1 MPHTAAAT
9 AIHPATGGAIQ
20 LFYQAPGV
28 ARLPMVDRGDGIYL
42 WDTEGRRY
50 IDASSGPI
58 AVNIGH
64 GNARV
69 AQAAQAQMARVAYA
83 SHAFFENEANLAL
96 AALIAQ
102 NAGPGLERVFLVS
115 GGSEAI
121 ETALKLARQH
131 AVVRGQ
137 ASRWKVISRN
147 PSYHGA
153 TLGAVGISGDF
164 KSLSLFG
171 PMVRDGP
178 KVAVPF
184 SYRVPD
190 GHTAESYAL
199 YCADELERC
208 IEREGSDSVLAF
220 VMEPVGGLAT
230 GALVSSEAYCQK
242 VREICTR
249 HGVLL
254 IHDEVMSGV
263 GRAGAF
269 LASQHHRDVRPDIVT
284 LAKGLASGYTPL
296 GAVLASAAL
305 VDALREAGGF
315 MHGHTYASN
324 PLSCAIGVAALQETL
339 EHDLAG
345 NAQRMGKRLRDR
357 LLAVQQRRR
366 VLGDVRGQGLL
377 MALEIVSDPERKS
390 TFDAEV
396 NAIGRIVAL
405 ARERGLLLYARRTAD
420 GVFGEWLMVA
430 PPLIAAAEQIDEIAV
445 LIDDTLQAFEQQLNR
460 RA

>member
-1 MPHTAAAT
+1 V
-9 AIHPATGGAIQ
+9 Q
-20 LFYQAPGV
+20 LFYQAPGA
-28 ARLPMVDRGDGIYL
+28 ARLPTVDRGEGIYL

-50 IDASSGPI
+50 IDGSSGPI

-69 AQAAQAQMARVAYA
+69 AEAARAQMARVSYA
-83 SHAFFENEANLAL
+83 SRFFFENEANTEL

-115 GGSEAI
+115 GGSEAT

-131 AVVRGQ
+131 AVATGEGT
-137 ASRWKVISRN
+137 RWKVISRN

-164 KSLSLFG
+164 KSLTMFG
-171 PMVRDGP
+171 PMLREMP
-178 KVAVPF
+178 KVPAPF
-184 SYRVPD
+184 SYRVPA

-199 YCADELERC
+199 ECADELERC
-208 IEREGSDSVLAF
+208 IEREGPETVLAF

-230 GALVSSEAYCQK
+230 GALVSSQAYCQR

-254 IHDEVMSGV
+254 IHDEVMCGV

-269 LASQHHRDVRPDIVT
+269 LASHHYTDAQPDIVT

-296 GAVLASAAL
+296 GAVLASAGL
-305 VDALREAGGF
+305 VGTLQAAGGF
-315 MHGHTYASN
+315 QHGYTYSSN
-324 PLSCAIGVAALQETL
+324 PLSCAVGVAAVRETL
-339 EHDLAG
+339 ERDLAV
-345 NAQRMGKRLRDR
+345 NAMRMGERLRRR
-357 LLAVQQRRR
+357 LLEVQQRRR

-377 MALEIVSDPERKS
+377 MAIEIVSDPEHKR
-390 TFDAEV
+390 TFEAGV

-405 ARERGLLLYARRTAD
+405 ARERGLLLYSRRTAD

-430 PPLIAAAEQIDEIAV
+430 PPLIVTADQIDEIADR
-445 LIDDTLQAFEQQLNR
+445 IDDALAAFEAQMSTR
-460 RA
+460 T

>member
-1 MPHTAAAT
+1 M
-9 AIHPATGGAIQ
+9 Q
-20 LFYQAPGV
+20 LFYQAPGA
-28 ARLPMVDRGDGIYL
+28 ARLPTVDRGEGIYL

-50 IDASSGPI
+50 IDGSSGPI

-69 AQAAQAQMARVAYA
+69 AEAARAQMARVSYA
-83 SHAFFENEANLAL
+83 SRFFFENEANTEL

-115 GGSEAI
+115 GGSEAT

-131 AVVRGQ
+131 AVATGEGT
-137 ASRWKVISRN
+137 RWKVISRN

-164 KSLSLFG
+164 KSLTMFG
-171 PMVRDGP
+171 PMLREMP
-178 KVAVPF
+178 KVPAPF
-184 SYRVPD
+184 SYRVPA

-199 YCADELERC
+199 ECADELERC
-208 IEREGSDSVLAF
+208 IEREGPETVLAF

-230 GALVSSEAYCQK
+230 GALVSSQAYCQR

-254 IHDEVMSGV
+254 IHDEVMCGV

-269 LASQHHRDVRPDIVT
+269 LASHHYTDAQPDIVT

-296 GAVLASAAL
+296 GAVLASAGL
-305 VDALREAGGF
+305 VGTLQAAGGF
-315 MHGHTYASN
+315 QHGYTYSSN
-324 PLSCAIGVAALQETL
+324 PLSCAVGVAAVRETL
-339 EHDLAG
+339 ERDLAV
-345 NAQRMGKRLRDR
+345 NAMRMGERLRRR
-357 LLAVQQRRR
+357 LLEVQQRRR

-377 MALEIVSDPERKS
+377 MAIEIVSDPEHKR
-390 TFDAEV
+390 TFEAGV

-405 ARERGLLLYARRTAD
+405 ARERGLLLYSRRTAD

-430 PPLIAAAEQIDEIAV
+430 PPLIVTADQIDEIADR
-445 LIDDTLQAFEQQLNR
+445 IDDALAAFEAQMSTR
-460 RA
+460 T